1 MDQDS
6 KSASLQQED
15 SFSVLDHAEEG
26 VVVAGIK
33 DNTISPKSGEKFV
46 AATIQLDKLE
56 KNDVMKILK
65 VLEPYESNINLLTK
79 KDLSPGVDLGSL
91 GVGLK
96 DSAEILQK
104 DLSLDA
110 SAQGPTVSLD
120 GLNGKLNGAQ
130 GLGVKIS
137 EPTLNGDLPSLSL
150 NKPSTDAGATF
161 KMPSAGL
168 TMPDI
173 KSDSSGTLKV
183 PDINVSAPN
192 LNAPIATLDINKP
205 EVEGK
210 MKREAPKFTM
220 PRFSLPH
227 LDAPKAD
234 IDVSGDPGLPSV
246 SGSMERPDL
255 NLSAPKLDLNSP
267 DVNVKAPDANIE
279 APSGKIKWPHLKWK
293 GQKLKGPDANLN
305 ADLSTPNASISTP
318 KIDGDLSTPDVN
330 VGSAQADIKGPD
342 LDVQTP
348 DLNVDAPSGKINWP
362 HLKWKK
368 PKLEGSKA
376 DLDVDADLKKPDLSL
391 SAPKIEGDINVPNA
405 ELSLPETELKAP
417 GVDVHGPDADIDAP
431 SGKINWPHLKW
442 KKSKLNGPKADM
454 DLNADLSPPDASVPE
469 IDGEIST
476 PDVSLNLPKADVDI
490 KAPDADIN
498 PPSGKIKFPTLKKP
512 KFLLDVDADLQRPD
526 LGLSVPDVNA
536 KLPNADLTAPNV
548 ELKASDLSLSAPKIE
563 GDIGTPGIDAGLKTG
578 IDLSAPKT
586 NINIPDQGLST
597 PKIEGPNVNVGLPG
611 TDIKAPSLHLPKAD
625 LQSSDLSLKTP
636 NVNLYPPKIGGSLSA
651 PNIDTSMPK
660 IELEAPDANVKSPD
674 LDVNLPKA
682 DLKDSNIQLKTP
694 DLDLNSHLGDF
705 KMPHYNHPKLDL
717 SSPEVEAPSINPT
730 VEAGIKVPGVSTDMP
745 TTDAHISVPAVDL
758 NAPNVGDIKG
768 PNVDVKAPDV
778 DASLEK
784 PKMPHF
790 KIPKFSLFG
799 SKPKSPE
806 TNARADL
813 EGSGS
818 DSDVVEVP
826 VFKFHRLPQ
835 TNIDG
840 IEGITDALRSIKSDS
855 EEKDYVF
862 SKGIRLPVVNATAN
876 GGEKIDIL
884 ERLKIA
890 REKASSVN
898 VSPTE
903 EKTDIDLQHT
913 GAGLD
918 ANTGAG
924 DSSLVRGGTFKVDK
938 PESTLGLTVPDI
950 STSDE
955 SDKYSLSLS
964 NMLCLNVKDSDA
976 N

>member
-1 MDQDS
+1 
-6 KSASLQQED
+6 
-15 SFSVLDHAEEG
+15 
-26 VVVAGIK
+26 
-33 DNTISPKSGEKFV
+33 
-46 AATIQLDKLE
+46 
-56 KNDVMKILK
+56 MKILK

-96 DSAEILQK
+96 DSAEVSIKLWGTFGLCYYRKDHKICFYLYIFKPFFSGLICFFNYQQILQK

-220 PRFSLPH
+220 PRFS
-227 LDAPKAD
+227 
-234 IDVSGDPGLPSV
+234 LPSV

-417 GVDVHGPDADIDAP
+417 G
-431 SGKINWPHLKW
+431 KINWPHLKW

-512 KFLLDVDADLQRPD
+512 KFL
-526 LGLSVPDVNA
+526 
-536 KLPNADLTAPNV
+536 LPNADLTAPNV

>member
-6 KSASLQQED
+6 KSAS
-15 SFSVLDHAEEG
+15 FSESLVLDNAEKG

-33 DNTISPKSGEKFV
+33 DNTISPKSGERFV

-56 KNDVMKILK
+56 KNDVEKILK

-96 DSAEILQK
+96 DSAAILQK

-120 GLNGKLNGAQ
+120 GLNGKLNDAQ

-173 KSDSSGTLKV
+173 KSDSSGTLEV
-183 PDINVSAPN
+183 PDISVSAPN
-192 LNAPIATLDINKP
+192 LNTPIATLDINKP
-205 EVEGK
+205 EAEGK
-210 MKREAPKFTM
+210 LKHKAPKFTM
-220 PRFSLPH
+220 PHFNLSD

-234 IDVSGDPGLPSV
+234 TDVSGDPGLPSV

-255 NLSAPKLDLNSP
+255 NLSAPKLDLKSNDLELNGPKVDLNSP

-293 GQKLKGPDANLN
+293 SQKLKGPD

-376 DLDVDADLKKPDLSL
+376 DLDMDADLKKPDLSL

-417 GVDVHGPDADIDAP
+417 GVDVHAPDADIDAP

-454 DLNADLSPPDASVPE
+454 DLNADLSPPDASVPK

-476 PDVSLNLPKADVDI
+476 PDVSLNLPKADIDIKAPDADINPPSGKIKFPTLRKPKFLVSGPKVKAPDVDVDADVKAPDLSLSAEAPDADLNLPKADIDI

-512 KFLLDVDADLQRPD
+512 KFLVS
-526 LGLSVPDVNA
+526 G
-536 KLPNADLTAPNV
+536 
-548 ELKASDLSLSAPKIE
+548 
-563 GDIGTPGIDAGLKTG
+563 
-578 IDLSAPKT
+578 
-586 NINIPDQGLST
+586 
-597 PKIEGPNVNVGLPG
+597 
-611 TDIKAPSLHLPKAD
+611 
-625 LQSSDLSLKTP
+625 LKTP

-660 IELEAPDANVKSPD
+660 IELEAPNANVKCPG
-674 LDVNLPKA
+674 LDVNLPEA

-694 DLDLNSHLGDF
+694 DLDLNTHLGDF

-768 PNVDVKAPDV
+768 PDVDVKTPDV

-790 KIPKFSLFG
+790 KIPKFNLFG
-799 SKPKSPE
+799 SKTKSPE
-806 TNARADL
+806 TNASADL

-818 DSDVVEVP
+818 DSDVVEVEVP

-835 TNIDG
+835 INIDG
-840 IEGITDALRSIKSDS
+840 IGGITEALSSIKSDL
-855 EEKDYVF
+855 EEKDFVF
-862 SKGIRLPVVNATAN
+862 SKGIRLPVVNATAK

-918 ANTGAG
+918 ANTSTGAG
-924 DSSLVRGGTFKVDK
+924 DAALVRGGTFKVDK
-938 PESTLGLTVPDI
+938 PESTLGLTRSP
-950 STSDE
+950 SPGPRPGPGLTRGTGP
-955 SDKYSLSLS
+955 
-964 NMLCLNVKDSDA
+964 
-976 N
+976 